1 MQTYDQN
8 SIVDV
13 LRQMGKPTD
22 IASRA
27 QLATDMKIT
36 PDAASYISAANT
48 GSNASQNTALIAALK
63 GMNQS
68 QPVTPSTPKAPTVT
82 TPTTPVVPP
91 VNNQNT
97 GTPVLGSV
105 QYDLANGLPVGT
117 SSQAGYKAP
126 ITPTTNSQTGGNSN
140 NVLDGVKALMGN
152 VAKPTTSD
160 QATKDLEVKNA
171 QQSTEDALTRAY
183 EPQINA
189 INTAMNNE
197 LASNDEDS
205 KEREQAMLQ
214 NLAVRGILNV
224 SSEDPVLRKKH
235 YASEGKISSA
245 IRDKYTLQIMA
256 IKGKIGD
263 DAYKAGIKRAE
274 DIITREKNA
283 MDAYYKELESQNSTY
298 KLLSD
303 EQLANKNL
311 ELEREKA
318 EVDKKYKEGSL
329 TIDQYN
335 SETNRIK
342 AESDKLVNQA
352 QVRKLD
358 ADTAKTT
365 SETVVQGGTNGK
377 VGEQITFLQD
387 VASKADALS
396 GASGAGS
403 IQRNVSNLFSG
414 SNQPNQLS
422 QYVDTLKV
430 NLLALATDPT
440 IKKFFGPQMSN
451 ADVALMT
458 SAGTTLNAEK
468 NTPAQMKS
476 EITRI
481 TELLGRMQSSVNGG
495 TTPPKASTGDNVTIQ
510 KPDGTTGTIPKAN
523 LDAALKLGAKQI

>member
-1 MQTYDQN
+1 MINTYSNSMVSSMLRPTSNPFGTPVNQPTAINYADTLRSLNLQPGGFTPNAPAPTATNQT
-8 SIVDV
+8 
-13 LRQMGKPTD
+13 KP
-22 IASRA
+22 A
-27 QLATDMKIT
+27 QTVVT
-36 PDAASYISAANT
+36 NT
-48 GSNASQNTALIAALK
+48 KVG
-63 GMNQS
+63 
-68 QPVTPSTPKAPTVT
+68 VTPAPTVT
-82 TPTTPVVPP
+82 QPTNTQTP
-91 VNNQNT
+91 NNQ
-97 GTPVLGSV
+97 VLGTQTTAPALGSM
-105 QYDLANGLPVGT
+105 QYDLANGLAPGT
-117 SSQAGYKAP
+117 SSSGDYKVPKAEDE
-126 ITPTTNSQTGGNSN
+126 IKKLLGTT
-140 NVLDGVKALMGN
+140 
-152 VAKPTTSD
+152 AKPGAGD
-160 QATKDLEVKNA
+160 PVADKAAADKAQA
-171 QQSTEDALTRAY
+171 DALAAQEAVY
-183 EPQINA
+183 APQINA
-189 INTAMNNE
+189 INQAMTNE
-197 LASNDEDS
+197 LSANSTEAEYRN
-205 KEREQAMLQ
+205 QAFLQ

-224 SSEDPVLRKKH
+224 SSEDPVLRQRFAKGEKD
-235 YASEGKISSA
+235 IDSA

-263 DAYKAGIKRAE
+263 QAYQAGIKKADE
-274 DIITREKNA
+274 IIASRKSEWDN
-283 MDAYYKELESQNSTY
+283 YYKELDAQNDIY

-303 EQLANKNL
+303 EQIATKNL
-311 ELEREKA
+311 DLEREKMA
-318 EVDKKYKEGSL
+318 IDKKYKEGSL

-342 AESDKLVNQA
+342 AESDRLVNAA

-365 SETVVQGGTNGK
+365 SETVAPGATNGK

-387 VASKADALS
+387 VAKKADALS

-403 IQRNVSNLFSG
+403 IQRTVSNLVSG

-468 NTPAQMKS
+468 NTPEQMKS
-476 EITRI
+476 EIARI
-481 TELLGRMQSSVNGG
+481 TDLLGRMQSSVNGG
-495 TTPPKASTGDNVTIQ
+495 TAAPKVSTGDTVTIQ